1 MARRV
6 EYVRGTVIRLRLR
19 RDVTTRGGRR
29 FRAGLTMTLSAVEGG
44 LQVKVK
50 IRGRWH
56 SFTMQK
62 KDGPWT
68 FDIVS
73 VPKPPTGYEA

>member
-1 MARRV
+1 
-6 EYVRGTVIRLRLR
+6 
-19 RDVTTRGGRR
+19 
-29 FRAGLTMTLSAVEGG
+29 MTLSAVEGG